1 MDGQSPKEA
10 STVLN
15 QDEKSAQVS
24 PAPETAAAPEA
35 STNGTQPAS
44 GPTPESQPAPHTPAT
59 GERPRPDTTT
69 EAAPKERSTGDA
81 QSKSTEA
88 QSVSRDSTPLW
99 PYRPVM
105 GDLTPSTRDPTPVSE
120 SELRPQNT
128 ITKMELGQT
137 SADNAEPAP
146 EAVMALDEETP
157 TDESPGHTFKVE
169 PDLDTPRNIDI
180 PRDIE
185 IISIASTEPEE
196 EQEDDG
202 EASGPEFP
210 NATLELEGLPGP
222 AKQPG
227 AVGEDRAEEG
237 RQPHHDESQSDAQ
250 TESPPGKASLDS
262 SKSSEQAQ
270 ETPQPCR
277 PTGSMPRTASD
288 GAADPDQARQ
298 DGAWRE
304 SEAWPLRTPMR
315 RDIVVRD
322 TVRNMHAIL
331 VKHGLFDLARH
342 YENPSLDPSA
352 DSPICTSPKDSTP
365 SPPGAESQPV
375 VETPSAGR
383 DRGSIH
389 IRPDTRDPP
398 LSRSSPPSIHFTPL
412 SSSALS
418 PSTTAAPSGTATSLP
433 PTFARSSAPSSEA
446 HHLDSTTLSNS
457 DQHLSNYGIKRVPA
471 PTDAQAAN
479 IPCLQTPASQGQ
491 ATPQGIMRGTK
502 WHPFF
507 PLGFIT
513 YLEDVLRKNGAPV
526 IGMKSLMNSYGKYF
540 CLLCKP
546 AKRKAYVRAGSFVSH
561 ITRHWETNEGHRP
574 S

>member
-1 MDGQSPKEA
+1 
-10 STVLN
+10 
-15 QDEKSAQVS
+15 
-24 PAPETAAAPEA
+24 
-35 STNGTQPAS
+35 
-44 GPTPESQPAPHTPAT
+44 
-59 GERPRPDTTT
+59 
-69 EAAPKERSTGDA
+69 
-81 QSKSTEA
+81 
-88 QSVSRDSTPLW
+88 
-99 PYRPVM
+99 
-105 GDLTPSTRDPTPVSE
+105 
-120 SELRPQNT
+120 
-128 ITKMELGQT
+128 
-137 SADNAEPAP
+137 
-146 EAVMALDEETP
+146 
-157 TDESPGHTFKVE
+157 
-169 PDLDTPRNIDI
+169 
-180 PRDIE
+180 
-185 IISIASTEPEE
+185 
-196 EQEDDG
+196 
-202 EASGPEFP
+202 
-210 NATLELEGLPGP
+210 
-222 AKQPG
+222 
-227 AVGEDRAEEG
+227 
-237 RQPHHDESQSDAQ
+237 
-250 TESPPGKASLDS
+250 
-262 SKSSEQAQ
+262 
-270 ETPQPCR
+270 
-277 PTGSMPRTASD
+277 
-288 GAADPDQARQ
+288 
-298 DGAWRE
+298 
-304 SEAWPLRTPMR
+304 
-315 RDIVVRD
+315 
-322 TVRNMHAIL
+322 MHAIL

-457 DQHLSNYGIKRVPA
+457 DQHLSNCGIKRVPA

>member
-1 MDGQSPKEA
+1 
-10 STVLN
+10 
-15 QDEKSAQVS
+15 
-24 PAPETAAAPEA
+24 
-35 STNGTQPAS
+35 
-44 GPTPESQPAPHTPAT
+44 
-59 GERPRPDTTT
+59 
-69 EAAPKERSTGDA
+69 
-81 QSKSTEA
+81 
-88 QSVSRDSTPLW
+88 
-99 PYRPVM
+99 
-105 GDLTPSTRDPTPVSE
+105 
-120 SELRPQNT
+120 
-128 ITKMELGQT
+128 
-137 SADNAEPAP
+137 
-146 EAVMALDEETP
+146 
-157 TDESPGHTFKVE
+157 
-169 PDLDTPRNIDI
+169 
-180 PRDIE
+180 
-185 IISIASTEPEE
+185 
-196 EQEDDG
+196 
-202 EASGPEFP
+202 
-210 NATLELEGLPGP
+210 
-222 AKQPG
+222 
-227 AVGEDRAEEG
+227 
-237 RQPHHDESQSDAQ
+237 
-250 TESPPGKASLDS
+250 
-262 SKSSEQAQ
+262 
-270 ETPQPCR
+270 
-277 PTGSMPRTASD
+277 
-288 GAADPDQARQ
+288 
-298 DGAWRE
+298 
-304 SEAWPLRTPMR
+304 MR

-457 DQHLSNYGIKRVPA
+457 DQHLSNCGIKRVPA